1 MRTRI
6 PTDTARPYPLLEC
19 GSLLPL
25 LSGFQSGSKLP
36 HSKGRRRRVGSSAP
50 TDERSGKGPRA
61 MPMYEFRCEPCE
73 HAFETLVRSSSE
85 VPHCPKC
92 KGTTLLKQFSV
103 P

>member
-1 MRTRI
+1 
-6 PTDTARPYPLLEC
+6 
-19 GSLLPL
+19 
-25 LSGFQSGSKLP
+25 
-36 HSKGRRRRVGSSAP
+36 
-50 TDERSGKGPRA
+50 

-103 P
+103 PAAARSASSQGSALPISQPGGGCGAGGCGSGRGGMG